1 MVIACQ
7 ACFSYGQVSLGL
19 SRVEQMFEM
28 TVQPRFYETDAFGH
42 VNNTVFAG
50 WFETAREPI
59 FRIFSPNL
67 NISQM
72 SLILARIEIDFVA
85 QTHYG
90 EPVLIKTWIAK
101 IGHRS
106 FVVMHEAWQQQ
117 RCVAR
122 GQAVQV
128 SFDFEQQQS
137 IPVPDDIRL
146 ALSAHLPDHT

>member
-1 MVIACQ
+1 MHGVLFVWSVIIG
-7 ACFSYGQVSLGL
+7 FR
-19 SRVEQMFEM
+19 SREKVFELI
-28 TVQPRFYETDAFGH
+28 VQPRFYETDAFGH

-59 FRIFSPNL
+59 FRMFSPDL
-67 NISQM
+67 NVTQM

-137 IPVPDDIRL
+137 IPVPDDIRQ
-146 ALSAHLPDHT
+146 ALSAHLPDQT